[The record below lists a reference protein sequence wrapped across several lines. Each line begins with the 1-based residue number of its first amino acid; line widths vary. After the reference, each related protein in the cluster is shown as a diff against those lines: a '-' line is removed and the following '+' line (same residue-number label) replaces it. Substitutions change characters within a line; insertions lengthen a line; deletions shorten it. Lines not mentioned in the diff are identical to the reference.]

1 MKKHIFSLGAT
12 ALVSMGIAGMASAD
26 AETYKVQSGDT
37 LYSISKKY
45 NVSVKDLQAWNN
57 LSSTIIYT
65 NQTLHISSS
74 ADTHTASPTSSTS
87 QNTYKVQSGDTL
99 YRIAKSH
106 GLSVEQL
113 KQYNNLSS
121 NIIYVNQV
129 LTVNGASAVTAPA
142 DEKIEQPQQQAPTST
157 YKVKPGDTLW
167 SIAQR
172 HGISVSTLQQ
182 LNGLSANT
190 IYINQ
195 TLKVNG
201 SVAPAPAAPE
211 VSNPVSSK
219 PQTPNPS
226 ENQEVKKEFQVVAT
240 AYTAFCTGCSGITKT
255 GIDLRANPNQK
266 VIAVDPS
273 LIPLGSRV
281 YVDGYGEAIA
291 GDTGGAI
298 KGNRIDVFIPSQSD
312 AMKWGRKTVT
322 VKVLN

>member
-57 LSSTIIYT
+57 LSSTIIYA

-74 ADTHTASPTSSTS
+74 SDTNTASPSPSTS

-99 YRIAKSH
+99 YHIAKSH

-121 NIIYVNQV
+121 NVIYVNQV
-129 LTVNGASAVTAPA
+129 LTVNGSSAVTAPA
-142 DEKIEQPQQQAPTST
+142 DEKIEQPAPVST

-172 HGISVSTLQQ
+172 HGISVSRLQE

-195 TLKVNG
+195 VLKVNG

-219 PQTPNPS
+219 PQTPAPS

-273 LIPLGSRV
+273 VIPLGSRV
-281 YVDGYGEAIA
+281 YVEGYGEAIA

-298 KGNRIDVFIPSQSD
+298 KGNRIDVFIPSQSE

-322 VKVLN
+322 VKILN

>member
-129 LTVNGASAVTAPA
+129 LTVNGASAVTAPP
-142 DEKIEQPQQQAPTST
+142 DEKIEKPQQQAPTST

-273 LIPLGSRV
+273 IIPLGSRV